1 MGPTD
6 RANGRR
12 ELVTALAL
20 CVLGAGVALFAAD
33 RPWVHARAVQGSLQ
47 VPLSVRGGSLAPVTP
62 AFAVVGLAGALGLL
76 ATRGVV
82 RRILGLVLGA
92 SGVTAAA
99 AAARSAHPGAGELA
113 DRAGAALGTASGTAS
128 GISHTAWGWIAMLG
142 SVLFALAGVMA
153 LLRGP
158 SWPGMGARYET
169 PAAPTAAATSADD
182 SALEQWRALDRG
194 EDPTV

>member
-1 MGPTD
+1 
-6 RANGRR
+6 
-12 ELVTALAL
+12 
-20 CVLGAGVALFAAD
+20 
-33 RPWVHARAVQGSLQ
+33 
-47 VPLSVRGGSLAPVTP
+47 
-62 AFAVVGLAGALGLL
+62 
-76 ATRGVV
+76 
-82 RRILGLVLGA
+82 
-92 SGVTAAA
+92 
-99 AAARSAHPGAGELA
+99 
-113 DRAGAALGTASGTAS
+113 LGTASGTAS